1 MSNIGE
7 LSEVSDD
14 ELLEQSEGEISI
26 SDESNSDSNFDE
38 DESIHS
44 DSDVSIS
51 DPEQYDKSDLKDSN
65 EEEEEDDEDPWIQDT
80 KIIEN
85 PEDINIVELSSSSE
99 SEKSEIDEEELK
111 KIEKTNDTNIL
122 LNYHPEIQQI
132 NYKELTALS
141 KITKNKN
148 GQIIDPLHKTLPIL
162 TRYEKAKILGVRA
175 KQINNGSKL
184 FINVGK
190 DVIEGHTIALMEL
203 EQKKIPF
210 IIRRPLPNGRSEYW
224 QVKDLEMI

>member
-1 MSNIGE
+1 MSNISE

-26 SDESNSDSNFDE
+26 SEKSNSGSNFDE
-38 DESIHS
+38 EEESIHS
-44 DSDVSIS
+44 DSDVSIT
-51 DPEQYDKSDLKDSN
+51 DPGDYEKTDLKDSD
-65 EEEEEDDEDPWIQDT
+65 DDEDPWIQETDLIET
-80 KIIEN
+80 KQ
-85 PEDINIVELSSSSE
+85 DVDNIELSSSSE
-99 SEKSEIDEEELK
+99 SEQSEIDEEELK
-111 KIEKTNDTNIL
+111 KIEKTNDANIL

-141 KITKNKN
+141 KITKNKD
-148 GQIIDPLHKTLPIL
+148 GQIIDPLHNTLPIL

-224 QVKDLEMI
+224 RVKDLEML